1 MLVILLDT
9 KLNFKSYIFMI
20 TRKKGSLVG
29 AWLLPKVENFLPT
42 FN

>member
-20 TRKKGSLVG
+20 TRKKRKFGRSMV
-29 AWLLPKVENFLPT
+29 AT
-42 FN
+42 